1 MHFQLLELILWR
13 RGSPGRRT
21 LRFHPGIVNV
31 ISGASKTGKSAVL
44 PIIDYCL
51 GSDRCSIPVGVVR
64 ECCEWFGVLVQTT
77 EGRKLFAR
85 KEPGDQKQ
93 TGDMFL
99 LEGDDLEVPDQ
110 IEVKNCNVDVAKG
123 LLDRVAGLSNL
134 GFDPQSSSGYL
145 GRPSFRDLMA
155 FTFQPQNII
164 ANPDVLFYKA
174 DTTVHRE
181 KLKTIFPYILN
192 AIAAADLQLQWEIDR
207 VQLAL
212 RRKESE
218 HAAASST
225 ANAWRAE
232 AMGWLR
238 EAVDIGLLS
247 PNTPLPLEWS
257 EIIQTLRHVSATTS
271 RSARPTLTSI
281 ELPLRRLE
289 ELRSE
294 ERATAET
301 LSDQR
306 QKLNEMHRLLQ
317 SSEQYGDA
325 IRVKRDRL
333 SLSRWLRDK
342 STREPNSLSPLT
354 QAGRDDIDAL
364 LEALEG
370 MEIQLRSLPTMSDT
384 MDKERLQLRAKVD
397 ETTGRLA
404 QTRQEIGLL
413 ERDSEGARKAAYAFD
428 RVERFL
434 GRLEQALTLYDR
446 AGDNAALNQEILD
459 LREELARLRGQ
470 LSSENS
476 ARKLANAIDTVQTFA
491 GEVVRSLDAEWP
503 EASIRLVINDLTL
516 KVVRGTRDDYL
527 WEIGSGANWLAY
539 HIALSVALQRFFLS
553 LPHHPVP
560 AFLVYDQPSQVYF
573 PRRLAAEQPR
583 DEASDPDWRD
593 EDVIAVR
600 KVFKAAAAEVLKHPG
615 RLQIIVLDHA
625 DRDVWG
631 DIEGVELVEEW
642 RGTDHKLVPEAW
654 ISQNSR
660 AASQ

>member
-1 MHFQLLELILWR
+1 MHFQLIELILWR
-13 RGSPGRRT
+13 RGAPGKRS
-21 LRFHPGIVNV
+21 LEFHPGIVNV
-31 ISGASKTGKSAVL
+31 ISGGSKTGKSAVL

-51 GSDRCSIPVGVVR
+51 GSDRCSIPVGVIR
-64 ECCEWFGVLVQTT
+64 ESCEWFGVLVQTT

-93 TGDMFL
+93 TGDMFV

-110 IEVKNCNVDVAKG
+110 IETKNSNVDVAKA

-134 GFDPQSSSGYL
+134 GFDPQSNSGYL

-181 KLKTIFPYILN
+181 KLRTIFPYVLN
-192 AIAAADLQLQWEIDR
+192 AITAADLQLQWEIDR
-207 VQLAL
+207 LQLAL
-212 RRKESE
+212 RRKEAEYS
-218 HAAASST
+218 AASST

-238 EAVDIGLLS
+238 EAVDLGLFS
-247 PNTPLPLEWS
+247 PDTPLPLEWS
-257 EIIQTLRHVSATTS
+257 DIIQTLRHISAGTS
-271 RSARPTLTSI
+271 RAARPTLTSI
-281 ELPLRRLE
+281 EAPLRRLE

-301 LSDQR
+301 LSEQR
-306 QKLNEMHRLLQ
+306 QKLNELHRLLQ

-342 STREPNSLSPLT
+342 SMHEPNSLSPLT
-354 QAGRDDIDAL
+354 QAGRDDLDAL
-364 LEALEG
+364 IEAVEGLEV
-370 MEIQLRSLPTMSDT
+370 QLRSLPTMSDT
-384 MDKERLQLRAKVD
+384 MDKERLQLRAQVN
-397 ETTGRLA
+397 ETTDRLA
-404 QTRQEIGLL
+404 QTRQEIALL
-413 ERDSEGARKAAYAFD
+413 ERDSDTARKSAYAFD

-434 GRLEQALTLYDR
+434 GRLEQAIKLYDR
-446 AGDNAALNQEILD
+446 ASDNAALNQEVLD
-459 LREELARLRGQ
+459 LREELARLRAQ

-476 ARKLANAIDTVQTFA
+476 ARKLANAIDNVQAFA
-491 GEVVRSLDAEWP
+491 GQIVRNLDVEWP
-503 EASIRLVINDLTL
+503 EASIRLVISDLTV

-539 HIALSVALQRFFLS
+539 HIALTLALQRFFLG

-573 PRRLAAEQPR
+573 PRRLAAEQSH
-583 DEASDPDWRD
+583 DEDADPEWRD

-600 KVFKAAAAEVLKHPG
+600 KVFKAAGTEVLKHPG

-625 DRDVWG
+625 GYEVWG
-631 DIEGVELVEEW
+631 NIEGIQLVEEW
-642 RGTDHKLVPEAW
+642 RGADHKLVPEEW
-654 ISQNSR
+654 IPENAR
-660 AASQ
+660 GAL